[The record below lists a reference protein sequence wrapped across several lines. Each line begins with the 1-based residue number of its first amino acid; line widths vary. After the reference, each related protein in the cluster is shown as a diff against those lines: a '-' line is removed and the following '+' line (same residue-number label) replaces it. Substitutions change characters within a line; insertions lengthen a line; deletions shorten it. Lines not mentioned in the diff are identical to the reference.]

1 VRLRV
6 RERPTASAA
15 ISDSRQNAA
24 AASQAQSVEHQTLHL
39 RSRGCRRRADASV
52 LPRRR
57 AWRPWVNTRPSNA
70 TLWVA
75 SSSNT

>member
-39 RSRGCRRRADASV
+39 RSRDCDDEPTPAFFHGV
-52 LPRRR
+52 ELGGQE
-57 AWRPWVNTRPSNA
+57 
-70 TLWVA
+70 
-75 SSSNT
+75 